1 MHLIVPMDARYL
13 VQVAARNLVL
23 VVVEVLLGV
32 EFSKFIYMKQ
42 FVCRNILLFL
52 AGMIAFAANG
62 QRIKAPIK
70 AVKVTAK
77 VGKIAV
83 PSVPRVNLTG
93 ATALEI
99 KKGQEAADRTIRQI
113 RQQLLAMSKL
123 GRLDTSKLMAPNA
136 IKRNSFSS
144 TIPPELLRQSDS
156 LMMELYAHRFMNYA
170 RVNSQ
175 STDSE
180 DMSSF
185 PLNSGQRKMAE
196 LIEQELLVM
205 AKSNKDLQV
214 VRSESEYVYAKLP
227 ATTKK
232 KLPSI
237 MLMAH
242 LDVTP
247 EAPGGNIKPII
258 HRNYQGGDITLPS
271 GIVLSPN
278 TPQGKHLRECIGK
291 TIVTSDG
298 TTLLGADDKTGC
310 TVLMSLIERL
320 VCGKSFEHG
329 DLYFV
334 FSQNDDIGRAA
345 ERFEPKHVDGNPN
358 VVIDVD
364 GDDPHSFSVENFTAA
379 MRIYTFHGKSAHPG
393 EGYANKYGDAL
404 TAASYFVG
412 QIPPCKHPSA
422 SRGKQGY
429 VHCYDIS
436 HPKDSAGKVV
446 SDDYLVK
453 VRLRYF
459 DKLEG
464 DTLRQ
469 MLDHAE
475 KDAQKAFPF
484 VRVEASA
491 ENLQYE
497 NVAYTMYPAL
507 PNIIKKAYASL
518 GKKVSPRSERGG
530 TTSAM
535 IAAKGLRGGACVF
548 SGQQA
553 EHSVYEWTCVED
565 MMDMTKVL
573 QNVIMQINK

>member
-1 MHLIVPMDARYL
+1 
-13 VQVAARNLVL
+13 
-23 VVVEVLLGV
+23 
-32 EFSKFIYMKQ
+32 MKLSIKY
-42 FVCRNILLFL
+42 ILLL
-52 AGMIAFAANG
+52 CMVCLSTIDVCAQLKIGKVV
-62 QRIKAPIK
+62 KASTK
-70 AVKVTAK
+70 VVKVPASRFTPKVNWAAITVHEAK
-77 VGKIAV
+77 KASEASSKVKKNVTQNLKLPDVRPRITHVGVKTLPQSEELRSLLSAKRLFV
-83 PSVPRVNLTG
+83 PDSI
-93 ATALEI
+93 EI
-99 KKGQEAADRTIRQI
+99 EKC
-113 RQQLLAMSKL
+113 
-123 GRLDTSKLMAPNA
+123 
-136 IKRNSFSS
+136 
-144 TIPPELLRQSDS
+144 LR
-156 LMMELYAHRFMNYA
+156 RFMNYA
-170 RVNSQ
+170 SVNSQ

-185 PLNSGQRKMAE
+185 PLTPGQRKMAE
-196 LIEQELLVM
+196 MIEQELLLM
-205 AKSNKDLQV
+205 AKSNKKLQV

-227 ATTKK
+227 ATTKR

-247 EAPGGNIKPII
+247 EAPGGNIKPIV
-258 HRNYQGGDITLPS
+258 HRNYQGGDIKLPS
-271 GIVLSPN
+271 GIVLSPKV
-278 TPQGKHLRECIGK
+278 PQGKHLKECIGK
-291 TIVTSDG
+291 TIITSDG
-298 TTLLGADDKTGC
+298 TTLLGADDKSGC
-310 TVLMSLIERL
+310 TVLMTLIGNL
-320 VCGKSFEHG
+320 VLEKSIEHG

-334 FSQNDDIGRAA
+334 FSQNEDIGRAA
-345 ERFEPKHVDGNPN
+345 EKFEPKYVDGNPD

-364 GDDPHSFSVENFTAA
+364 GDDPHAFSVENFTAA
-379 MRIYTFHGKSAHPG
+379 MRIYTFHGRNAHPG

-436 HPKDSAGKVV
+436 HPKDSVGNTI

-469 MLDHAE
+469 MLDLAE
-475 KDAQKAFPF
+475 EETAKAFPF
-484 VRVEASA
+484 VKVGASA

-507 PNIIKKAYASL
+507 PGIIKKAYASL

-535 IAAKGLRGGACVF
+535 IAAKGLRGGACLF

-565 MMDMTKVL
+565 MVDMTKIL
-573 QNVIMQINK
+573 QKVIMLINK